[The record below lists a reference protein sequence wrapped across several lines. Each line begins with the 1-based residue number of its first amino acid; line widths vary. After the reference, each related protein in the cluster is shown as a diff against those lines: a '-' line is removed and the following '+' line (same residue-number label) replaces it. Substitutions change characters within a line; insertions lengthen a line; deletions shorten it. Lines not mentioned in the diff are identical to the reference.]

1 VAADT
6 RYRELTVHRPTAYR
20 PRDQFEAAA
29 PYLAVRT
36 ANDPVRHA
44 AAVRRAGEAM
54 WPGATFSSIQRLD
67 HFSTEPLTRSR
78 VTAALFVAFAA
89 ICLLMSTIGLY
100 GVITIQVVA
109 RTREIGIRMALGAR
123 RGAVLRAVLLE
134 GAMMTLFGLM
144 GGTAMAALLGGW
156 LHTILYGV
164 AVHDAAT
171 IAIVAVLISVV
182 AGVATYLP
190 ARRAA
195 GIEPTAALRD
205 W

>member
-1 VAADT
+1 
-6 RYRELTVHRPTAYR
+6 
-20 PRDQFEAAA
+20 
-29 PYLAVRT
+29 
-36 ANDPVRHA
+36 
-44 AAVRRAGEAM
+44 
-54 WPGATFSSIQRLD
+54 
-67 HFSTEPLTRSR
+67 
-78 VTAALFVAFAA
+78 
-89 ICLLMSTIGLY
+89 
-100 GVITIQVVA
+100 
-109 RTREIGIRMALGAR
+109 
-123 RGAVLRAVLLE
+123 
-134 GAMMTLFGLM
+134 MTLFGLM